1 MGVDTRM
8 TIHERLDEIQKTMKE
23 FGEFQQEFSDAF
35 KNFCAISSMM
45 TKNMMSVILTN
56 MTQDD
61 RERYENML
69 DQINE
74 MYEDE
79 ELNSEWE
86 EFPNNDSEE

>member
-1 MGVDTRM
+1 M
-8 TIHERLDEIQKTMKE
+8 TIHEKLDEIQKSIKA
-23 FGEFQQEFSDAF
+23 FGEFQQEFADAF

>member
-1 MGVDTRM
+1 
-8 TIHERLDEIQKTMKE
+8 
-23 FGEFQQEFSDAF
+23 
-35 KNFCAISSMM
+35 
-45 TKNMMSVILTN
+45 

-61 RERYENML
+61 QERYENML

>member
-23 FGEFQQEFSDAF
+23 FGEFQQEFADAF